1 MSGTM
6 LGFGNGC
13 EQDRHHPKVLVLIH
27 VVIVVPR
34 GQKNKM
40 NKKGVGM

>member
-1 MSGTM
+1 MSSTM
-6 LGFGNGC
+6 LGFGNGR

-27 VVIVVPR
+27 VVIVVPW